1 MEAILNAIVIIAH
14 VLTVLFAAKTHRWAW
29 LFSLLSCGIM
39 AYFFAHDR
47 LVMSSIYNAYGA
59 VMAVIGF
66 CTWRRSAKENERS
79 IRWTNPLWTLL
90 AVAALTAVIFLVD
103 RHVSNHPFIDSACTA
118 MNIAATFLLVRKD
131 VNAWLL
137 WLITDSLYI
146 VLGITESTPRY
157 ILIYIVMLA
166 LAIFGTIQY
175 IRACAHYTFLK
186 GTGKRNK

>member
-1 MEAILNAIVIIAH
+1 MEAILNAIVIVAH
-14 VLTVLFAAKTHRWAW
+14 VLTVLYAANTHRWAW

-39 AYFFAHDR
+39 AYFFYSDR

-66 CTWRRSAKENERS
+66 CTWRRSRKENERT

-90 AVAALTAVIFLVD
+90 AVGGLTTVIFLAS
-103 RHVSNHPFIDSACTA
+103 RNFSHNPFIDSACTA

-146 VLGITESTPRY
+146 FLGITEHTPRY
-157 ILIYIVMLA
+157 ILIYGVMLA

-175 IRACAHYTFLK
+175 IRAWRKIKVEKTSY
-186 GTGKRNK
+186 